1 LGINTTHSR
10 GREAITIPATTVER
24 VVDQMLQ
31 GGRVTRGY
39 LGVGL
44 QPIEF
49 NPQLKQSLNLGQDIG
64 VLIVSVET
72 DSPAERGGVLIG
84 DILLIPF
91 VQNHA
96 TVASA
101 D

>member
-1 LGINTTHSR
+1 LLDTQGRALGINTTHSR

-72 DSPAERGGVLIG
+72 TVLPNGVG
-84 DILLIPF
+84 YS
-91 VQNHA
+91 
-96 TVASA
+96 SA
-101 D
+101 IFY